1 MKDKH
6 TQLKKALVVESN
18 DTLRHFIGTFLST
31 KFDVAIVRT
40 GLEAMARLGR
50 GQIPD
55 IIITGTQA
63 TDVTGAAFLT
73 NLRNSGLFGN
83 IPVVAIGDADHEAEE
98 QFRNLWVT
106 DYFHKPF
113 NPIILQDRMVQ
124 ILG

>member
-6 TQLKKALVVESN
+6 TQQKKALVVESN
-18 DTLRHFIGTFLST
+18 DTLRQFIGTFLST
-31 KFDVAIVRT
+31 NFDVAIVRT

-55 IIITGTQA
+55 IIITDTQV
-63 TDVTGAAFLT
+63 TDITGVAFLT
-73 NLRNSGLFGN
+73 SLRNSGLFGN

-98 QFRNLWVT
+98 QFRNLGVR
-106 DYFHKPF
+106 DYFQKPF
-113 NPIILQDRMVQ
+113 NPIRLQDRIVQ

>member
-6 TQLKKALVVESN
+6 TQQKKALVVESN
-18 DTLRHFIGTFLST
+18 DTLRQFIGTFLSNN
-31 KFDVAIVRT
+31 FDVAIVRT

-55 IIITGTQA
+55 IIITDTQV
-63 TDVTGAAFLT
+63 TDITGAAFLT

-98 QFRNLWVT
+98 QFRSLGVT
-106 DYFHKPF
+106 DYFQKPF
-113 NPIILQDRMVQ
+113 NPIRLQDRIVQ